1 MKSFSL
7 LEMLVSISV
16 LVILA
21 GIILLVRPS
30 APQTYELLSAAQ
42 RIEAELRK
50 VQGFAVAAK
59 GFNGATPPGGWGIH
73 FQVGEPCY
81 IIFADISASPNER
94 YEPAGVERRDICNA
108 SKDDPSSERFER
120 VYFPSTISIKNDTD
134 VSPATTSPGDW
145 GPKNGLD
152 VVYQPPLLKV
162 FFNDTST
169 PVSTGQVVLT
179 SIVGDTKTITI
190 NSVGNVII
198 Q

>member
-1 MKSFSL
+1 MKAFSL

-21 GIILLVRPS
+21 GLILFVRPG
-30 APQTYELLSAAQ
+30 APQTYELLNAAQ

-59 GFNGATPPGGWGIH
+59 DFKGATPPGGWGIH
-73 FQVGEPCY
+73 FQVGLPCY
-81 IIFADISASPNER
+81 IIFADLGASPNER
-94 YEPAGVERRDICNA
+94 YDPGVSEQADICNTA
-108 SKDDPSSERFER
+108 KSDPATERFER
-120 VYFPSTISIKNDTD
+120 VYFPSTIKIKNDTD
-134 VSPATTSPGDW
+134 VSPATTFTGAW
-145 GPKNGLD
+145 GPGNGLD
-152 VVYQPPLLKV
+152 VIYQPPLLKV
-162 FFNDTST
+162 FFNNTLVNS
-169 PVSTGQVVLT
+169 GQLILT